1 MGEDLEARFKK
12 AVWLIRNGP
21 KIESSNDTK
30 LSFYKYFKQ
39 VTLAPLPV
47 ESSQF
52 QYFVLCIL
60 PFSSV
65 AQIDCSAASLRDE
78 AFSSDGSCRMQ
89 TLKHIF
95 CCQAT
100 EGDVKGSQ
108 PWAAQ
113 FEKRAKHDAWAS
125 VKGMSKE
132 EAMQNY
138 VELLEDPDVWENHEK
153 LKEYPGPQWMT
164 T

>member
-1 MGEDLEARFKK
+1 MQSERAWSLH
-12 AVWLIRNGP
+12 
-21 KIESSNDTK
+21 
-30 LSFYKYFKQ
+30 
-39 VTLAPLPV
+39 
-47 ESSQF
+47 
-52 QYFVLCIL
+52 
-60 PFSSV
+60 
-65 AQIDCSAASLRDE
+65 ASE
-78 AFSSDGSCRMQ
+78 P
-89 TLKHIF
+89 TY

-113 FEKRAKHDAWAS
+113 FEKRAKYDAWAS

-138 VELLEDPDVWENHEK
+138 VELMEDPDVWENHEK

-164 T
+164 V